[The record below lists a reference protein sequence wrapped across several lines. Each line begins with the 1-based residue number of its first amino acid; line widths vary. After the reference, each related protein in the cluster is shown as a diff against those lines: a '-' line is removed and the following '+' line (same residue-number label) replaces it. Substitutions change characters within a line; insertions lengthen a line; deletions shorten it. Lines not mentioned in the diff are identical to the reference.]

1 MGEGSSMTFATTDAT
16 FNETKMLTL
25 MSKFKVVFYDTVSEE
40 VLGYAK
46 LDTDVANVTGTAAD
60 GITANLLMLDAEGNF
75 ITEAKDAVITDLDP
89 NVAQHVTVLVYLD
102 GETIENK
109 DVAASAMQSMSG
121 TFNIQFA
128 SSAELQPMEY
138 SDLHTP
144 APKAD

>member
-1 MGEGSSMTFATTDAT
+1 
-16 FNETKMLTL
+16 
-25 MSKFKVVFYDTVSEE
+25 
-40 VLGYAK
+40 
-46 LDTDVANVTGTAAD
+46 
-60 GITANLLMLDAEGNF
+60 MLDKDGNL
-75 ITEAKDAVITDLDP
+75 ITESKDAVITALSP

-138 SDLHTP
+138 SDLHQTVP
-144 APKAD
+144 AANNP